1 MEEGSWKRRNT
12 NSWVAKEVFNC
23 AGWMTHRVTDTVMV
37 SMFRPQNIYT
47 HYKDEISA
55 QKDHISRGLQGHDP
69 NIKVTS
75 GRLLI
80 HRY

>member
-1 MEEGSWKRRNT
+1 MLDG
-12 NSWVAKEVFNC
+12 
-23 AGWMTHRVTDTVMV
+23 THSVTDTVMV
-37 SMFRPQNIYT
+37 SVFRPQNIYM

-55 QKDHISRGLQGHDP
+55 QKDHISRGLRGHDP

>member
-1 MEEGSWKRRNT
+1 MLDG
-12 NSWVAKEVFNC
+12 
-23 AGWMTHRVTDTVMV
+23 THSVTDTVMGSV
-37 SMFRPQNIYT
+37 FRSQNIYMQ
-47 HYKDEISA
+47 YKDEISA
-55 QKDHISRGLQGHDP
+55 QKGHISRGLQGHDR